1 MSKDLSK
8 SYSSSSDRNIKTEE
22 NTGIGHGYS
31 VDQGCIGC
39 GMCADVSPTVF
50 RMDERGHADTDAD
63 PSAEK
68 DPVGAA
74 QAMAVC
80 PVGAIEKT

>member
-1 MSKDLSK
+1 MDKDVSK
-8 SYSSSSDRNIKTEE
+8 YHSSSDKSFKKEGNNNGAE
-22 NTGIGHGYS
+22 HGYS

-39 GMCADVSPTVF
+39 GMCADVSPAVF
-50 RMDERGHADTDAD
+50 RMDEKGHADTDAD